1 MSQFNENYYNQVFD
15 ASLANVTGSLIL
27 ERKDFFFKSID
38 DVILQLEKQ
47 EIVLEKILSLSI
59 VDNQLEDLKGLE
71 KFW

>member
-1 MSQFNENYYNQVFD
+1 
-15 ASLANVTGSLIL
+15 
-27 ERKDFFFKSID
+27 
-38 DVILQLEKQ
+38 LEKQ